1 MAVREAQR
9 RATGAVTK
17 VAEKVG
23 EGIGLARG
31 KVAEGLDEGRAV
43 AGKQLKVAGRVTGKR
58 LNTARTAAA
67 PRLEAA
73 RKRAGTRA
81 ESARKRSEAAVK
93 RTRRRVGY
101 WVAGEKPRSRKRAIG
116 TGLLAG
122 AAGAAAAFFLDPVSG
137 KRRRSVARDW
147 ILARARGAAQ
157 GGRRAGGFIGA
168 RTYGAVQSVRHR
180 RDAGV
185 PENDQVLAHKVESEL
200 FQGNDFPKGQININA
215 ENGIVVLRGQVATPD
230 LIKRVEGQVR
240 RIQGVREVE
249 NLLHLPG
256 TPAPARR

>member
-9 RATGAVTK
+9 KATGAAVK

-31 KVAEGLDEGRAV
+31 KVAGGLGDGRTV
-43 AGKQLKVAGRVTGKR
+43 AARQFKGATAATGKR
-58 LNTARTAAA
+58 LKSARAAAA

-73 RKRAGTRA
+73 RKRAGTRL
-81 ESARKRSEAAVK
+81 EDARKRSGVAVK
-93 RTRRRVGY
+93 KTRRKVGF
-101 WVAGEKPRSRKRAIG
+101 WVAGEKPKSRRRAVG

-122 AAGAAAAFFLDPVSG
+122 AVGAAAAYFLDPVSG

-147 ILARARGAAQ
+147 VLARARNAAE
-157 GGRRAGGFIGA
+157 GGRRAGGFVGA
-168 RTYGAVQSVRHR
+168 RAYGAVQSVRHR
-180 RDAGV
+180 RDAGA

-200 FQGNDFPKGQININA
+200 FERNDVPKGQININA
-215 ENGIVVLRGQVATPD
+215 ENGVVVLRGQVGTPD
-230 LIKRVEGQVR
+230 LIQRIESEVW

-256 TPAPARR
+256 TPAPTRR

>member
-58 LNTARTAAA
+58 LKTARTAAA

-122 AAGAAAAFFLDPVSG
+122 AAGATAAFFLDPVSG

>member
-9 RATGAVTK
+9 RGTGAVTK

-58 LNTARTAAA
+58 LKTARTAAA

>member
-58 LNTARTAAA
+58 LKTARTAAA

-230 LIKRVEGQVR
+230 LINRVEGQVR

>member
-58 LNTARTAAA
+58 LKTARTAAA

-122 AAGAAAAFFLDPVSG
+122 AAGATAAFFLDPVSG

-230 LIKRVEGQVR
+230 LIQRVEGQVR

>member
-9 RATGAVTK
+9 KATGAVAKT
-17 VAEKVG
+17 AEKVG

-31 KVAEGLDEGRAV
+31 KVADGLGEGR
-43 AGKQLKVAGRVTGKR
+43 KVAGRKLRVAGEVTGQGLK
-58 LNTARTAAA
+58 TARAAAA

-73 RKRAGTRA
+73 RKRAGTRL
-81 ESARKRSEAAVK
+81 EGARKRSGVAIK
-93 RTRRRVGY
+93 STRRRVGY

-122 AAGAAAAFFLDPVSG
+122 AVGAAAAFFLDPQSG

-147 ILARARGAAQ
+147 ILARARDAAER
-157 GGRRAGGFIGA
+157 GRRAGGFVGA
-168 RTYGAVQSVRHR
+168 RAYGAVQSVRHR

-185 PENDQVLAHKVESEL
+185 PEGDQVLAHKVESEL
-200 FQGNDFPKGQININA
+200 FEGNDFPKGRININA
-215 ENGIVVLRGQVATPD
+215 ENGVVVLRGQLDSSD
-230 LIKRVEGQVR
+230 LIARIEAEAR
-240 RIQGVREVE
+240 TIQGVRDVE

-256 TPAPARR
+256 TPAPTRR

>member
-9 RATGAVTK
+9 KATGAVAK
-17 VAEKVG
+17 AAEKFG

-31 KVAEGLDEGRAV
+31 KVADGLGDGRKV
-43 AGKQLKVAGRVTGKR
+43 AGKQLKVAGQATGKR
-58 LNTARTAAA
+58 LKTARAAAA

-73 RKRAGTRA
+73 RERAGSRL
-81 ESARKRSEAAVK
+81 EGARKRSGVAIK

-122 AAGAAAAFFLDPVSG
+122 AAGAAAAFFLDPQSG

-147 ILARARGAAQ
+147 ILARARNVAES
-157 GGRRAGGFIGA
+157 GRRAGGLIGA

-215 ENGIVVLRGQVATPD
+215 ENGVVVLRGQLDSAD
-230 LIKRVEGQVR
+230 LIARIEAEAR
-240 RIQGVREVE
+240 TIQGVRDIE

-256 TPAPARR
+256 TPAPTRR